1 MRSLLAL
8 ALVLIVGAAA
18 SAYGQSLA
26 AVAEKE
32 GARRKAAKKSSRVY
46 TNKDVRPAAGPA
58 TPSPTGPGADPAA
71 AQDSP
76 AAAAPGE
83 AERAGAGEQ
92 PAAEGGQP
100 AAEGEKPLSDEEQ
113 READEEQ
120 WRSRMADARTA
131 LERSQIL
138 AEALQ
143 TRINSLWMDFTARD
157 DPAQRAVI
165 DAERKKAIAQLDR
178 VKADIVAQTKAIADI
193 EEEARRAGV
202 PPGWLR

>member
-8 ALVLIVGAAA
+8 ALVLMVGAPG

-32 GARRKAAKKSSRVY
+32 EARRKAVKKSSRVY
-46 TNKDVRPAAGPA
+46 TNKDVRPAADA
-58 TPSPTGPGADPAA
+58 RTPSSNAAGADAAA
-71 AQDSP
+71 AQGSQAP
-76 AAAAPGE
+76 AAPGE
-83 AERAGAGEQ
+83 AERAG
-92 PAAEGGQP
+92 EGGQP

-113 READEEQ
+113 RQADEEQ